1 MRSFILGLAIACF
14 GVLGLP
20 QAQAADK
27 PNLLVFGEDFDD
39 DAIPR
44 DSRVFRRVL
53 TSLQEQLSDK
63 GFDVFDETAV
73 TLDNF
78 AQGRTGR
85 SDAEIIDIAKSITR
99 PPIDVA
105 TIFTIYAS
113 ARDVGHTTK
122 VRVRIEGRLLQV
134 KTGQHLGAFEV
145 KGPPEWN
152 APAKCNRE
160 CIIESVGDYAKTL
173 GNDLGSVLAEK
184 LAWLVEGHTGTVS
197 NTGSA
202 LPTAYN
208 LVFDGFT
215 PDEMLKIEEYMT
227 IFSGYKTHRPGY
239 SSNTR
244 AEIWYESSIASA
256 RLNRNIQRMLA
267 ELDLRGTVQFSGNTF
282 TLKKITLRGQQKKP
296 AASEGW

>member
-1 MRSFILGLAIACF
+1 MRLFIIGLAVACF
-14 GVLGLP
+14 SLLAMQP
-20 QAQAADK
+20 AAAADK
-27 PNLLVFGEDFDD
+27 PNLLVFGEDVDS

-53 TSLQEQLSDK
+53 SSLQEQLSDK

-78 AQGRTGR
+78 AQGRTRR
-85 SDAEIIDIAKSITR
+85 SDAEIIDIAKTVKR

-160 CIIESVGDYAKTL
+160 CIVESVGDYAKTL
-173 GNDLGSVLAEK
+173 GNDLGAVLAEK
-184 LAWLVEGHTGTVS
+184 LAWMVEGHTGTVS
-197 NTGSA
+197 GTGSA

-215 PDEMLKIEEYMT
+215 PDEMMKIEEYLT

-239 SSNTR
+239 TSATR
-244 AEIWYESSIASA
+244 AEVWYESSISSA

-267 ELDLRGTVQFSGNTF
+267 ELDLRGTVQFSGNTY
-282 TLKKITLRGQQKKP
+282 TVQKITLRGKQKKP
-296 AASEGW
+296 APADGW